1 MKKCNRTQFRIGSLN
16 VCGLKK
22 RAEYPDFIDMV
33 ESFDLICFSESKI
46 DDTDVI
52 SFPGYCNIAQPKKQK
67 FLRKSGGIS
76 VYLKNKWEITYV
88 R

>member
-1 MKKCNRTQFRIGSLN
+1 M
-16 VCGLKK
+16 CGLMK

-52 SFPGYCNIAQPKKQK
+52 SFPGYCNIAQPRKQK

-76 VYLKNKWEITYV
+76 VYFKNK
-88 R
+88 